1 VNQGFLRYRRCRGRA
16 AGGRLPAGL
25 VRLVARPPHEP
36 PFASRL
42 LGGRFVALVAIAA
55 LAGAAIAQQYRVDD
69 SGGPLTLAEDVAA
82 AAAAWDRASDRVDL
96 EESASAGAT
105 FGFGSPELMGPDLVS
120 LTLLPDDGRQLEVRL
135 HPRLYR
141 ENRGALLHE
150 LGLLLGLPAGGTG
163 VMDPALTAGE
173 APVPGSAEAAALTA
187 LRERVAGD
195 IDGDG
200 LVGLS
205 DLAELGRA
213 YGQRGVNLA
222 ADLDG
227 DGVVAAGDVEIL
239 RREYRFVEPR
249 EAAAEEEEEEEE
261 AASPSGE

>member
-1 VNQGFLRYRRCRGRA
+1 V
-16 AGGRLPAGL
+16 
-25 VRLVARPPHEP
+25 
-36 PFASRL
+36 SRTWRS
-42 LGGRFVALVAIAA
+42 RFVALVAVAA
-55 LAGAAIAQQYRVDD
+55 LAGAASAQQYRVDD
-69 SGGPLTLAEDVAA
+69 GGGPLTLAEDVAA
-82 AAAAWDRASDRVDL
+82 AAAAWNRISDRVDL
-96 EESASAGAT
+96 EESASAGAA
-105 FGFGSPELMGPDLVS
+105 FGFGAPELMGPDLVS

-141 ENRGALLHE
+141 EYPGALLHE
-150 LGLLLGLPAGGTG
+150 LGLVLGLPTGGTG

-173 APVPGSAEAAALTA
+173 APAPGRAEAAALAA

-205 DLAELGRA
+205 DLAALGRA

-227 DGVVAAGDVEIL
+227 DGVVAAGDVEVL
-239 RREYRFVEPR
+239 RREYIFVEPR
-249 EAAAEEEEEEEE
+249 EAATEEEEE
-261 AASPSGE
+261 AASPAGD